1 MKLIKL
7 SATPSTNAHLKA
19 LLQTGELVDETVI
32 WAHDQTQGKGQQGAS
47 WRSLPGQSLT
57 ISLFRR
63 FDRFP
68 ARYQFYLNL
77 GISIG
82 VYQALSHFGLP
93 ELAVKWP
100 NDILSE
106 GKKLCGILVEN
117 QLDGKQLG
125 SAVIGIGL
133 NVNEASF
140 PALPKATSMRLS
152 TGRQFDLD
160 EVCDILVTS
169 VLREIRRLDKHT
181 LAEFQAQYQKL
192 LFRQGVESLFE
203 GPDQE
208 PFRGL
213 IEGIDEQGRLLVR
226 HLIDGKVHAY
236 LPKQISLQY

>member
-1 MKLIKL
+1 M
-7 SATPSTNAHLKA
+7 
-19 LLQTGELVDETVI
+19 
-32 WAHDQTQGKGQQGAS
+32 
-47 WRSLPGQSLT
+47 
-57 ISLFRR
+57 
-63 FDRFP
+63 
-68 ARYQFYLNL
+68 
-77 GISIG
+77 
-82 VYQALSHFGLP
+82 
-93 ELAVKWP
+93 
-100 NDILSE
+100 
-106 GKKLCGILVEN
+106 
-117 QLDGKQLG
+117 DGKQLG

-140 PALPKATSMRLS
+140 PALPKATSMRLT

-181 LAEFQAQYQKL
+181 LAEFQGQYQKL